1 MASFQDRQKM
11 MGNQHQK
18 NLKIILSMEQNELA
32 HWLANLPDDE
42 IEYVEWLVEEVDIA
56 LENMVIEQTGLTDAR
71 DVIKKY
77 TISGKVD

>member
-1 MASFQDRQKM
+1 
-11 MGNQHQK
+11 
-18 NLKIILSMEQNELA
+18 MEQQELA

-56 LENMVIEQTGLTDAR
+56 LENMIIEQSGLDTAR

-77 TISGKVD
+77 TLSGDIK

>member
-1 MASFQDRQKM
+1 

-18 NLKIILSMEQNELA
+18 NLKIILSMEQQELA

-56 LENMVIEQTGLTDAR
+56 LENMIIEQQGLTDAK
-71 DVIKKY
+71 DIIKKY
-77 TISGKVD
+77 TLSGSIK

>member
-11 MGNQHQK
+11 RNQHQK
-18 NLKIILSMEQNELA
+18 NLRVILSMEQNELA

-56 LENMVIEQTGLTDAR
+56 LENMIIEQSGLTDAR
-71 DVIKKY
+71 DVIKKF
-77 TISGKVD
+77 TLTKD

>member
-1 MASFQDRQKM
+1 
-11 MGNQHQK
+11 
-18 NLKIILSMEQNELA
+18 MEHNELA

-56 LENMVIEQTGLTDAR
+56 LENMVMEQTGLTDAR

-77 TISGKVD
+77 TLDKS

>member
-1 MASFQDRQKM
+1 
-11 MGNQHQK
+11 
-18 NLKIILSMEQNELA
+18 MEQNELA

-71 DVIKKY
+71 DVIKKF
-77 TISGKVD
+77 TLDKS

>member
-1 MASFQDRQKM
+1 

-18 NLKIILSMEQNELA
+18 NLKIILSMEQQELA

-56 LENMVIEQTGLTDAR
+56 LENMIIEQSGLDDAR
-71 DVIKKY
+71 DIIKKY
-77 TISGKVD
+77 TISGDVK

>member
-1 MASFQDRQKM
+1 MR
-11 MGNQHQK
+11 NQHQK
-18 NLKIILSMEQNELA
+18 NLKIILSMEQQELA

-56 LENMVIEQTGLTDAR
+56 LENMVIEQSGLRDAR
-71 DVIKKY
+71 DIIKKY

>member
-1 MASFQDRQKM
+1 MR
-11 MGNQHQK
+11 NQHQK
-18 NLKIILSMEQNELA
+18 NLKIILSMEQQELA

-56 LENMVIEQTGLTDAR
+56 LENMVIEQSGLRDAKE
-71 DVIKKY
+71 VIKKY

>member
-1 MASFQDRQKM
+1 
-11 MGNQHQK
+11 
-18 NLKIILSMEQNELA
+18 MEQQELA

-56 LENMVIEQTGLTDAR
+56 LENMVMEQTGLRDAR
-71 DVIKKY
+71 DIIKKY